1 MKLSKA
7 KDEEEYQVLRE
18 RFVQGVG
25 GESAI
30 SYLEQING
38 SSWLDFMAPVKRY
51 GRRANAT
58 WVVNKWADIE
68 GVQAGMNGSTTSV
81 GASIDFVTPTHRS
94 TAGKPSTGC
103 TTRSAT
109 ATSRGACWSS

>member
-1 MKLSKA
+1 MQLSKA

-25 GESAI
+25 GEGAI
-30 SYLEQING
+30 SYLEHING

-58 WVVNKWADIE
+58 WVVNKWAGCRWCSGRDGWVGYE
-68 GVQAGMNGSTTSV
+68 CWDFHLFRYTHTVQQ
-81 GASIDFVTPTHRS
+81 R
-94 TAGKPSTGC
+94 
-103 TTRSAT
+103 
-109 ATSRGACWSS
+109 